1 VIVNSLSVPIAA
13 SLPIQVF
20 DDADRMYMSGVRGLS
35 VGELIV
41 LGQSAY
47 KVTGVL
53 NDQMYLVDK
62 RRLPWGADRT

>member
-1 VIVNSLSVPIAA
+1 MSI
-13 SLPIQVF
+13 PIQVF

-62 RRLPWGADRT
+62 RPLPWEADRT